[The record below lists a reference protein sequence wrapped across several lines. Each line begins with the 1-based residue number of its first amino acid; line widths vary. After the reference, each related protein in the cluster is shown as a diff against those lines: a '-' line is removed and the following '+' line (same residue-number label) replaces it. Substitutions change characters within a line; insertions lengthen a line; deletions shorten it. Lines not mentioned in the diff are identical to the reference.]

1 MKDFPAARA
10 FSAGAR
16 PLPETRKKDSVK
28 LLSIAVPSYNVE
40 NTLEQTLRSL
50 CLPAL
55 LPELDIIVVD
65 DGSSDGTAA
74 LAGTFA
80 ARWPDS
86 VRVISQQNK
95 GHGGAV
101 NTGLAAAH
109 GQYFKV
115 VDGDDTLS
123 ALGLGTLIECLR
135 RAPADL
141 VLAHYERIPA
151 DDPKNPE
158 PMRFDGVEYD
168 RVYQFNELPLENG
181 LYFGIH
187 AMTARTSV
195 LRRSGMRLQEH
206 TFYVDVEY
214 GLLPLPAVETV
225 CFLNAVVY
233 RYAVGRAGQ
242 SVAAA
247 NFVRHY
253 DDHLR
258 VLKRL
263 SAFVSGEA
271 LSGAK
276 KEYAYSVLRKLCF
289 TQYMIA
295 AFYDTDSAR
304 GGWRARRLDA
314 WLRKA
319 DGTLYAMMGENA
331 YLRLLRRTRFL
342 FLRSP
347 GAKALLL
354 RLYTLLR
361 PLLSRRRKRR
371 FTY

>member
-1 MKDFPAARA
+1 M
-10 FSAGAR
+10 
-16 PLPETRKKDSVK
+16 K

-40 NTLEQTLRSL
+40 KTLEQTLRSL

-80 ARWPDS
+80 AKWPES
-86 VRVISQQNK
+86 VRVVSQPNK

-101 NTGLAAAH
+101 NTGLAAAR
-109 GQYFKV
+109 GLYFKV

-123 ALGLGTLIECLR
+123 ALGFGALLECLR
-135 RAPADL
+135 KEPADL
-141 VLAHYERIPA
+141 VLAHYERVPA
-151 DDPKNPE
+151 DKPGDTV
-158 PMRFDGVEYD
+158 PMRFTDVEYG
-168 RVYQFNELPLENG
+168 RVYRFDELPLESG

-187 AMTARTSV
+187 SMTARTDV
-195 LRRSGMRLQEH
+195 LRRSGMALQEH

-214 GLLPLPAVETV
+214 GVLPLPAVETV

-233 RYAVGRAGQ
+233 QYAVGLATQ
-242 SVAAA
+242 SVAVKS
-247 NFVRHY
+247 FVSHY

-263 SAFVSGEA
+263 DAFVSGGA
-271 LSGAK
+271 LAGAK
-276 KEYAYSVLRKLCF
+276 KDYAYSVLRKLCF

-295 AFYDTDSAR
+295 AFYDDETAR

-314 WLRKA
+314 WLRRA

-347 GAKALLL
+347 VAKNMLM
-354 RLYTLLR
+354 RLYALVR
-361 PLLSRRRKRR
+361 PLTARRRKRR